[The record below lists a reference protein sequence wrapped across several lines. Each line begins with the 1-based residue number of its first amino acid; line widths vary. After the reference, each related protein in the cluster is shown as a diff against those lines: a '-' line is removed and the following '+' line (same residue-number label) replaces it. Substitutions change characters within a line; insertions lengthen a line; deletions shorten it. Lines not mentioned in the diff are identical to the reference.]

1 MTTKKTK
8 SDKKCDKTCDA
19 CAKNSSTL
27 PVCLFF
33 SMLTAIIIALTLA
46 ITFASLAD
54 RYELIDASRYKDSLS
69 TSIQDNHRDSDGMVV
84 ISGAAIIDWAYNTKA
99 SGFVYITSKDC
110 GSYCDSYGKNLANYL
125 KNELELLKKKSE
137 NKKATK
143 NQTENVEI
151 KEVIIEVLGRMGKGR
166 AGEIQLAV
174 QATNKEKYATLTNQ
188 RTSAILK
195 QMIDEGTVVKT
206 VDKKVST
213 FSLV

>member
-1 MTTKKTK
+1 MAEKKITKREVVEK
-8 SDKKCDKTCDA
+8 
-19 CAKNSSTL
+19 
-27 PVCLFF
+27 
-33 SMLTAIIIALTLA
+33 M
-46 ITFASLAD
+46 LAD
-54 RYELIDASRYKDSLS
+54 ENINS
-69 TSIQDNHRDSDGMVV
+69 NE
-84 ISGAAIIDWAYNTKA
+84 
-99 SGFVYITSKDC
+99 VYV
-110 GSYCDSYGKNLANYL
+110 AYL

-151 KEVIIEVLGRMGKGR
+151 KEIIIEVLGRMGKGR

-174 QATNKEKYATLTNQ
+174 QATDKEKYATLTNQ

>member
-1 MTTKKTK
+1 MAEKKITKKM
-8 SDKKCDKTCDA
+8 
-19 CAKNSSTL
+19 
-27 PVCLFF
+27 VVE
-33 SMLTAIIIALTLA
+33 MM
-46 ITFASLAD
+46 LAD
-54 RYELIDASRYKDSLS
+54 ENVAS
-69 TSIQDNHRDSDGMVV
+69 NE
-84 ISGAAIIDWAYNTKA
+84 
-99 SGFVYITSKDC
+99 VYV
-110 GSYCDSYGKNLANYL
+110 AYL

-174 QATNKEKYATLTNQ
+174 QATDKEKYATLTNQ

>member
-1 MTTKKTK
+1 MAEKKITKREGVEK
-8 SDKKCDKTCDA
+8 
-19 CAKNSSTL
+19 
-27 PVCLFF
+27 
-33 SMLTAIIIALTLA
+33 M
-46 ITFASLAD
+46 LAD
-54 RYELIDASRYKDSLS
+54 SNIAS
-69 TSIQDNHRDSDGMVV
+69 NE
-84 ISGAAIIDWAYNTKA
+84 
-99 SGFVYITSKDC
+99 VYV
-110 GSYCDSYGKNLANYL
+110 AYL

-151 KEVIIEVLGRMGKGR
+151 KEVIIEVLGRMGNGR

-174 QATNKEKYATLTNQ
+174 QATDKEKYATLTNQ

-213 FSLV
+213 FSLA

>member
-1 MTTKKTK
+1 MAEKKITKRE
-8 SDKKCDKTCDA
+8 
-19 CAKNSSTL
+19 
-27 PVCLFF
+27 VVEQ
-33 SMLTAIIIALTLA
+33 M
-46 ITFASLAD
+46 LAD
-54 RYELIDASRYKDSLS
+54 SNIAS
-69 TSIQDNHRDSDGMVV
+69 NE
-84 ISGAAIIDWAYNTKA
+84 
-99 SGFVYITSKDC
+99 VYV
-110 GSYCDSYGKNLANYL
+110 AYL

-174 QATNKEKYATLTNQ
+174 QATDKEKYATLTNQ

-206 VDKKVST
+206 IDKKVST

>member
-1 MTTKKTK
+1 MAEKKITKREVVEK
-8 SDKKCDKTCDA
+8 
-19 CAKNSSTL
+19 
-27 PVCLFF
+27 
-33 SMLTAIIIALTLA
+33 M
-46 ITFASLAD
+46 LAD
-54 RYELIDASRYKDSLS
+54 E
-69 TSIQDNHRDSDGMVV
+69 N
-84 ISGAAIIDWAYNTKA
+84 
-99 SGFVYITSKDC
+99 ITSNEV
-110 GSYCDSYGKNLANYL
+110 YVAYL

-174 QATNKEKYATLTNQ
+174 QATDKEKYATLTNQ

>member
-1 MTTKKTK
+1 MAEKKITKREVVEK
-8 SDKKCDKTCDA
+8 
-19 CAKNSSTL
+19 
-27 PVCLFF
+27 
-33 SMLTAIIIALTLA
+33 M
-46 ITFASLAD
+46 LAD
-54 RYELIDASRYKDSLS
+54 SNIAS
-69 TSIQDNHRDSDGMVV
+69 NE
-84 ISGAAIIDWAYNTKA
+84 
-99 SGFVYITSKDC
+99 VYV
-110 GSYCDSYGKNLANYL
+110 AYL

-151 KEVIIEVLGRMGKGR
+151 KEVIIEVLDRMGRGR
-166 AGEIQLAV
+166 AGEIQLAI
-174 QATNKEKYATLTNQ
+174 QANDKEKYATLTNQ

>member
-1 MTTKKTK
+1 MAEKKITKREVVEK
-8 SDKKCDKTCDA
+8 
-19 CAKNSSTL
+19 
-27 PVCLFF
+27 
-33 SMLTAIIIALTLA
+33 M
-46 ITFASLAD
+46 LAD
-54 RYELIDASRYKDSLS
+54 SNIAS
-69 TSIQDNHRDSDGMVV
+69 NE
-84 ISGAAIIDWAYNTKA
+84 
-99 SGFVYITSKDC
+99 VYV
-110 GSYCDSYGKNLANYL
+110 AYL

-137 NKKATK
+137 NKKVTK

-174 QATNKEKYATLTNQ
+174 QATDKEKYATLTNQ

>member
-1 MTTKKTK
+1 MAEKKITKREVVEK
-8 SDKKCDKTCDA
+8 
-19 CAKNSSTL
+19 
-27 PVCLFF
+27 
-33 SMLTAIIIALTLA
+33 M
-46 ITFASLAD
+46 LAD
-54 RYELIDASRYKDSLS
+54 SNIAS
-69 TSIQDNHRDSDGMVV
+69 NE
-84 ISGAAIIDWAYNTKA
+84 
-99 SGFVYITSKDC
+99 VYV
-110 GSYCDSYGKNLANYL
+110 AYL

-174 QATNKEKYATLTNQ
+174 QATDKEKYATLTNQ

-195 QMIDEGTVVKT
+195 QMIDEGTVAKT

>member
-1 MTTKKTK
+1 MAEKKITKKM
-8 SDKKCDKTCDA
+8 
-19 CAKNSSTL
+19 
-27 PVCLFF
+27 VVE
-33 SMLTAIIIALTLA
+33 MM
-46 ITFASLAD
+46 LAD
-54 RYELIDASRYKDSLS
+54 SNINSNE
-69 TSIQDNHRDSDGMVV
+69 
-84 ISGAAIIDWAYNTKA
+84 
-99 SGFVYITSKDC
+99 VYV
-110 GSYCDSYGKNLANYL
+110 AYL

-174 QATNKEKYATLTNQ
+174 QATDKEKYATLTNQ

>member
-1 MTTKKTK
+1 MAEKKITKRE
-8 SDKKCDKTCDA
+8 
-19 CAKNSSTL
+19 
-27 PVCLFF
+27 VVE
-33 SMLTAIIIALTLA
+33 MM
-46 ITFASLAD
+46 LAD
-54 RYELIDASRYKDSLS
+54 SNIAS
-69 TSIQDNHRDSDGMVV
+69 NE
-84 ISGAAIIDWAYNTKA
+84 
-99 SGFVYITSKDC
+99 VYV
-110 GSYCDSYGKNLANYL
+110 AYL

-166 AGEIQLAV
+166 AGEIQLAI
-174 QATNKEKYATLTNQ
+174 QATDKEKYATLTNQ